1 MQSAQPW
8 MRRIIIVLTMAV
20 MSPLSLRS
28 VQAEDLVLPLRP
40 KMQVFNGSEQ
50 VIDLYWMKSE
60 NEKIPNGS
68 VKPGEDTIFTTSL
81 GNRFLAIGRD
91 DGHSMHFRC
100 EVLIQAVRFDPAAR
114 DGIPAFYTQ
123 RLYAKGFPI
132 VSSAKVNPYAL
143 KEGEYLVNQMLAHR
157 PDVREAMIK
166 SGARMCIMAHNEYT
180 TDLPEHKRLENVP
193 TKESVGK
200 TPKDYW
206 DSRAR
211 GLGGSE
217 QDPVCSAAE
226 ENILSFEGDPYAT
239 ECIFIHEF
247 AHNIHL
253 RGMNNVDPSFDVRL
267 RQAYDAAMKADLWK
281 GKYASMNHHEYFA
294 EGAQSWFD
302 DNRVNDAAHNHVH
315 LREQLIEYD
324 PTLASLCREVF
335 GDAAF
340 RYTKPTKRWKD
351 HLKGYDPQKAP
362 RFVWPERLRK

>member
-1 MQSAQPW
+1 MKRDLCPV
-8 MRRIIIVLTMAV
+8 RRIIAMVFALLLC
-20 MSPLSLRS
+20 P
-28 VQAEDLVLPLRP
+28 LVLAEELIPRP
-40 KMQVFNGSEQ
+40 RPTMQVFNASEQ
-50 VIDLYWMKSE
+50 VIDLFWLKSDD
-60 NEKIPNGS
+60 EKISNGT
-68 VKPGEDTIFTTSL
+68 VKPGEDYLFTTSL
-81 GNRFLAIGRD
+81 GNRFRAVGRD
-91 DGHSMHFRC
+91 DGKVMEFRC
-100 EVLIQAVRFDPAAR
+100 EVLIQAVRFDPTAR

-123 RLYAKGFPI
+123 RVYAQGFPI
-132 VSSAKVNPYAL
+132 VCSAKVNPYAL
-143 KEGEYLVNQMLAHR
+143 KEGEFLVNQMLAHR
-157 PDVREAMIK
+157 PEVRAAMIR

-193 TKESVGK
+193 TEESAGK

-253 RGMNNVDPSFDVRL
+253 RGMNNVDPTFDMRL
-267 RQAYDAAMKADLWK
+267 RAAYDAAMKAGLWK
-281 GKYASMNHHEYFA
+281 GKYASVNHHEYFA

-302 DNRVNDAAHNHVH
+302 DNRVHDAAHNHVH

-324 PTLASLCREVF
+324 PALAALCREVF

-340 RYTKPTKRWKD
+340 RYSKPTKRLKD
-351 HLKGYDPQKAP
+351 HLKGYDPKKSP
-362 RFVWPERLRK
+362 RFEWPERLRR